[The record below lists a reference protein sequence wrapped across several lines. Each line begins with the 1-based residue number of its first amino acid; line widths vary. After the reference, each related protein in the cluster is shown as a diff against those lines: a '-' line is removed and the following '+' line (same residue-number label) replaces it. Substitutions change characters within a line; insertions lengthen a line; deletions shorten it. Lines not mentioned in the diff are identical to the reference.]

1 MAQFELM
8 SVGTTGELVVDCQ
21 ADLIR
26 HLPTRLVVPLF
37 ELGQGLEPSGR
48 LNPIFT
54 VAERAMIFAPQYM
67 VSIPLVE
74 LQPTGT
80 SLAEHDL
87 EITSAIDVIFS
98 GI

>member
-8 SVGTTGELVVDCQ
+8 SIRTTGELVVDCQ

-37 ELGQGLEPSGR
+37 EFGQGLEPSGR
-48 LNPIFT
+48 LNPVFT
-54 VAERAMIFAPQYM
+54 VAERPMIFAPQYM
-67 VSIPLVE
+67 VSIPLAE
-74 LQPTGT
+74 LQPMRT
-80 SLAEHDL
+80 SLAVHDL
-87 EITSAIDVIFS
+87 EMTSAIDIMFS

>member
-1 MAQFELM
+1 MM
-8 SVGTTGELVVDCQ
+8 NVRTTGELVVDCQ

-48 LNPIFT
+48 LNPVFT
-54 VAERAMIFAPQYM
+54 VDERAMIFAPQYM
-67 VSIPLVE
+67 VSIPLAA

-80 SLAEHDL
+80 SLAAHHL
-87 EITSAIDVIFS
+87 EMTSAIDVMFS